1 MTEYRLT
8 ADTWMRIRPETIDDR
23 SPRIDRLVKGDIV
36 PNVTDQEIEYLT
48 HGARPHLVEAD
59 SDADPFK
66 DKEGYKRAAGNSAPK
81 DNPKVDTGSD
91 ANPKSSAS
99 SASK

>member
-8 ADTWMRIRPETIDDR
+8 ADTWMRIRPDTIDDR
-23 SPRIDRLVKGDIV
+23 SPRIDRLMKGDLV
-36 PNVTDQEIEYLT
+36 PGVTDQEIEYLT
-48 HGARPHLVEAD
+48 TGARPHLVEAD

-66 DKEGYKRAAGNSAPK
+66 DNPNYKH
-81 DNPKVDTGSD
+81 VGS
-91 ANPKSSAS
+91 ANPALDAGKKESTATKTD